1 MSPFT
6 LLGTIK
12 IFVKKWNPNFKKIN
26 KSNEPILR
34 KQCYGRSYQ
43 RTEVNSQNHKAR
55 VVQTKN

>member
-26 KSNEPILR
+26 NPEKTMLRTVVSTDRSEFTEPQSPGCSN
-34 KQCYGRSYQ
+34 
-43 RTEVNSQNHKAR
+43 
-55 VVQTKN
+55 